1 MLIANVF
8 FHPDTKVDAAL
19 LVPVQCQPRNGS
31 HLDVDIPILL
41 AGVLHGRRKS
51 SRCTLLL
58 VAPLCLR
65 TNSTSEEHY
74 EAFDGIQCHAGH
86 CCAKQRGTV

>member
-1 MLIANVF
+1 MLIANIF
-8 FHPDTKVDAAL
+8 FHPDTKVDVAF
-19 LVPVQCQPRNGS
+19 LVPVQCQPRDGS

-51 SRCTLLL
+51 SGCTLLL
-58 VAPLCLR
+58 VASFCLR

-86 CCAKQRGTV
+86 CCAKQRRSV